1 MQRRRLLALSTAAL
15 VLPLAAWGKS
25 RPTYKFG
32 ILAEGRDGY
41 WRLETETTRIPRRYK
56 ASGFR
61 FGIEFTN
68 WDRAPLQ
75 WYEVVHLPSETKTAT
90 GNLSLAE
97 PKVLRTKPQ
106 SSDQERITD
115 DFWFDEGDPLGRHRL
130 ELVVN
135 GTQVF
140 AVDFDVVAA

>member
-1 MQRRRLLALSTAAL
+1 MQRRRLLALPAL
-15 VLPLAAWGKS
+15 ALLAPAWSKS
-25 RPTYKFG
+25 RPTYRFG
-32 ILAEGRDGY
+32 ILAQDRDGY

-68 WDRAPLQ
+68 WDRAPLE
-75 WYEVVHLPSETKTAT
+75 WYEVVHLPAETKAAT
-90 GNLSLAE
+90 GNMSRAE

-135 GTQVF
+135 GAQVF
-140 AVDFDVVAA
+140 AVDFEVVAA